1 MNSIYEEVRIA
12 LHNVWRRRWLALAVA
27 WAVALLGWL
36 VISTIPNKYES
47 KASVYVQTSALLPE
61 KVGISPVERQ
71 KAVETIQRTLLSADN
86 LQKVVRGTE
95 LGRDVTTPRQLADKA
110 EGLRS
115 HIEIVAQQDN
125 LFEIS
130 ASSGSSG
137 FSNAQ
142 NAKLSKDIVQKMLD
156 LFVEGTMGGGRVETS
171 QTLRFLDEQLLS
183 REQALRE
190 AEAKRVAFEQ
200 KYLGILPNSGGSL
213 GQRMDAAR
221 SELNQLESNLMS
233 ANGALAALNGQL
245 ASTQPSL
252 STPGTLIPGST
263 GGAAARAAA
272 LEGQISE
279 AQSRGWTDN
288 HPDMVALRS
297 QLSRARS
304 AAASE
309 GGGGAR
315 MSAGTSTPNP
325 MYVTLRS
332 MQAEKQATAAAL
344 SARRGQLQ
352 AELAQ
357 FASKQVEE
365 PGIAAEQQRLSRDYE
380 VLKSQY
386 DKLLADREDVRLR
399 GSVQSET
406 NSMQFKVIEPPLAP
420 RSPVAPNRP
429 LLLTLVLLVALG
441 AGAGAAFAI
450 SQVKASYATP
460 GRLAKASGMP
470 VIGSISEFLPNNRR
484 EDARLKMKYFAGC
497 TAALIGAWVLL
508 LVVEFIQRS
517 MVV

>member
-27 WAVALLGWL
+27 WAIALLGWL

-61 KVGISPVERQ
+61 KVGISPGERQ

-137 FSNAQ
+137 LSNAQ

-156 LFVEGTMGGGRVETS
+156 LFVEGTMGGGRVETT

-183 REQALRE
+183 REQALRD

-200 KYLGILPNSGGSL
+200 KYLGILPDSGGSL

-245 ASTQPSL
+245 ASTQPSI
-252 STPGTLIPGST
+252 STPGTMIPGST

-297 QLSRARS
+297 QLGRARA

-315 MSAGTSTPNP
+315 MSAGSSSPNP

-344 SARRGQLQ
+344 SARRAQLQ

-365 PGIAAEQQRLSRDYE
+365 PGIAAEQQRLNRDYE
-380 VLKSQY
+380 VLKGQY
-386 DKLLADREDVRLR
+386 DKMLADREDVRLR

-429 LLLTLVLLVALG
+429 LLLTIVLLAALG

-450 SQVKASYATP
+450 SQVKASYPTAA
-460 GRLAKASGMP
+460 RLAKASGLP
-470 VIGSISEFLPNNRR
+470 VIGSISEFLPVTKRD
-484 EDARLKMKYFAGC
+484 DARLKMKYFAGC
-497 TAALIGAWVLL
+497 TAALVAAWVLL

-517 MVV
+517 MVA